1 MHNRPKEAS
10 NRHMTG
16 MVMQRICEVLKLLS
30 TFVDCTINEGITI
43 VHMFWEKHAADKL
56 FQPIDF
62 VSASEQEE
70 SNNIERAISGLHS
83 SNASGA
89 SLQVQKRIHEWV
101 FFCTYPPGAS
111 LQRYKYASINRLF
124 LIPGAYLSRYK
135 YASINGLFLVVIPR
149 ARRPRYT

>member
-1 MHNRPKEAS
+1 MQ
-10 NRHMTG
+10 G

-62 VSASEQEE
+62 VSASDQEE
-70 SNNIERAISGLHS
+70 SNIMDRAISGLDG

-89 SLQVQKRIHEWV
+89 SLQVQTRIHKWQQRLGRV
-101 FFCTYPPGAS
+101 APGT
-111 LQRYKYASINRLF
+111 NTH
-124 LIPGAYLSRYK
+124 P
-135 YASINGLFLVVIPR
+135 
-149 ARRPRYT
+149 